1 MIPIRGA
8 PRGRTLQGHLAPWE
22 HHGGDAGGA
31 NKRSPPPCWSWPS
44 LLLLCRG
51 PPAQHPQLRA
61 PFPTQ
66 TAAPGAPGS
75 PPPEPAGGQGPG
87 PPVPERVPTPR
98 YRDAPRSPGSA
109 CSEVCRQRGGKK
121 TRGGEPGPLWGLQL
135 PPPACC
141 RALLCP
147 TAEENSLTL
156 QKYWS
161 QVAPTVTS
169 LSKTQPAARPSTP
182 WAERGGAGPQGQHG
196 ALGGGTARP
205 RVPPLPPEKER
216 AGRRG
221 VFGCVV
227 LVIINI
233 SFWHQH
239 HLVT

>member
-8 PRGRTLQGHLAPWE
+8 PQGRTLQGHLAPWE
-22 HHGGDAGGA
+22 HHGGDAGGQTSA
-31 NKRSPPPCWSWPS
+31 PP
-44 LLLLCRG
+44 LLAGPG
-51 PPAQHPQLRA
+51 PPSCCCAEGPLPSTHSCVPHFQPKPQLLGHQA
-61 PFPTQ
+61 P
-66 TAAPGAPGS
+66 

-205 RVPPLPPEKER
+205 RVPPSPPEKER